1 VTGGD
6 RICEAV
12 LAAGV
17 DTIFGY
23 PGGAIMPFYDVLLRH
38 PLRHVL
44 VRHEA
49 NAGFAADGYARL
61 RGTVGVC
68 VATSGPGAT
77 NLATPLASA
86 AMDSVPV
93 VAITGQVNSWLVG
106 TDAFQE
112 TDVTGMLLPVTKWS
126 TTVRTADQLGP
137 ALEAAF
143 RIALEGRPGPVLLDV
158 CKDVQAGPAPPLE
171 PSRRAPEA
179 VTPAPVPVERLQA
192 VAALLSAC
200 RRPLILAGHGVLK
213 AGAQAALRR
222 LAERWRA
229 PVSTT
234 LLGLGGFPEDHP
246 LSLGMMGMHGDVH
259 VNRAIDAADL
269 LLAVG
274 MRFDDRVTGDLG
286 SYARNARV
294 IHVDIDAAEIG
305 KNVRPDVALV
315 TDARLALEA
324 LLTLAAP
331 AVDPGWRPT
340 ATVPGNADFLS
351 RLSPDV
357 FVAPHAIDLLDR
369 LSADDAVIVTDVG
382 QHQMW
387 EAQFYTHR
395 GGRRLL
401 TSGGCGA
408 MGFALGAA
416 IGAKLAAP
424 DREVWAVVGDGGF
437 QMASCELAT
446 LAQED
451 LDVNVVVVNNGYLGM
466 VRQWQELFFESRYS
480 FTRLSCPDLVRLAGA
495 HGIAGHRADTV
506 TGAEAA
512 LTAAREH
519 RGPVLVDLRVLAED
533 NVYPMIAPGRPIGE
547 MIVRPAAPAGGVPG
561 PAGGGPGRVG
571 EGAAPTGA

>member
-1 VTGGD
+1 VTGAD
-6 RICEAV
+6 RICEAI

-61 RGTVGVC
+61 SGGVGVC
-68 VATSGPGAT
+68 VTTSGPGAT

-93 VAITGQVNSWLVG
+93 VAITGQVNSRLVG

-112 TDVTGMLLPVTKWS
+112 TDVVGMLLPVTKWS
-126 TTVRTADQLGP
+126 TMVRTAGELGP
-137 ALEAAF
+137 ALETAF
-143 RIALEGRPGPVLLDV
+143 RIALEGRPGPVLVDV
-158 CKDVQAGPAPPLE
+158 CKDVQAGAAPPL
-171 PSRRAPEA
+171 PAGTVRRQPPAAAGPLPDEA
-179 VTPAPVPVERLQA
+179 LRA
-192 VAALLSAC
+192 VAGLLAGC
-200 RRPLILAGHGVLK
+200 RRPVILAGHGVLA

-222 LAERWRA
+222 LAERWHA

-234 LLGLGGFPEDHP
+234 LLGLGAFPEDHP
-246 LSLGMMGMHGDVH
+246 LALGMMGMHGDVH

-274 MRFDDRVTGDLG
+274 MRFDDRVTGDLRA
-286 SYARNARV
+286 YARSARV
-294 IHVDIDAAEIG
+294 VHVDVDAAEIG

-315 TDARLALEA
+315 ADARVALEA
-324 LLTLAAP
+324 LLTLAP
-331 AVDPGWRPT
+331 PPVDACWRPT
-340 ATVPGNADFLS
+340 ATVPGNADYLS

-357 FVAPHAIDLLDR
+357 FVAPQAIDILDGV
-369 LSADDAVIVTDVG
+369 SAGDAVIVTDVG

-395 GGRRLL
+395 DGRRLL

-408 MGFALGAA
+408 MGYALGAA
-416 IGAKLAAP
+416 MGAKLAAP
-424 DREVWAVVGDGGF
+424 GREVWAVVGDGGF

-451 LDVNVVVVNNGYLGM
+451 LDVNVLVVNNGYLGM
-466 VRQWQELFFESRYS
+466 VRQWQELFFEHRYS
-480 FTRLSCPDLVRLAGA
+480 FTRLSCPDLVRLAEA
-495 HGIAGHRADTV
+495 HGIRGLRAETV
-506 TGAEAA
+506 RGAEAA
-512 LTAAREH
+512 LIAARDH

-547 MIVRPAAPAGGVPG
+547 MIVRPADPRSAAGG
-561 PAGGGPGRVG
+561 
-571 EGAAPTGA
+571 